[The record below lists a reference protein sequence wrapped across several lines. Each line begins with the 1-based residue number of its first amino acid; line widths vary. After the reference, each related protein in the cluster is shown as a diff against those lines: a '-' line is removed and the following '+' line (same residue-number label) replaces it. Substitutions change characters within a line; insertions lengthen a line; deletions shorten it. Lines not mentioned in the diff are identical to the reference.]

1 MEAAFGEDFEELIF
15 PPASD
20 QRVQMR
26 IRWKSLKREQS
37 AADLSDGTLRFLFL
51 LAVLA
56 NPEPAPLIAIDEPET
71 GLHPSMMPL
80 VAELAVEASK
90 KTQVIFTTHSD
101 QFLDAFRD
109 TRPTTTVAKW
119 EDGQTKL
126 HIVDDDELKH
136 FLKDYS
142 LGALFRSGE
151 LESEFLARRQDAA

>member
-1 MEAAFGEDFEELIF
+1 MKAAFGDDFDELVF

-80 VAELAVEASK
+80 IAELAVEASK

-101 QFLDAFRD
+101 PFLDAFRD

-126 HIVDDDELKH
+126 HIVDDEELKH

-151 LESEFLARRQDAA
+151 LESEFLARRQGAA